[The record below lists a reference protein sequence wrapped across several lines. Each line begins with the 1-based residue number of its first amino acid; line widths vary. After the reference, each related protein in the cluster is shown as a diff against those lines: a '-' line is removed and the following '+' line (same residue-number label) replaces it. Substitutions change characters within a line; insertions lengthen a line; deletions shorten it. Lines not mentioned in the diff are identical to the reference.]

1 MSWEVLT
8 MRSATSFFNGAIAR
22 SDLRRYWPVLF
33 LYVGLWLIFLP
44 IPVWNRAAERNPALV
59 NLTELCADTYA
70 TAVVLAL
77 IFGGMMAMASFS
89 YLMTPRSVG
98 AMHALPQRRGT
109 LFWTHF
115 LTGWAMLAAGNLL
128 VLAVTALAALLGG
141 LALTPALLT
150 WFVVATLLD
159 LIFLA
164 LGTLCA
170 MVTGW
175 LLAVPVLYAAVNCL
189 AVALTWLG
197 QQLAELLLDGFT
209 MPDAQ
214 PVITRWLTP
223 VYQLIC
229 DLGQSGPSYSP
240 FLTGK
245 LPDDRIQNA
254 DCASGLAPQGWR
266 TLLIFTAVALVLTV
280 LSRLLYGRRK
290 SELSGDA
297 AAFPWMRPVFRLGVG
312 LVGGLPLG
320 MLLYVLVSVGRSGD
334 FSPARLC
341 VCMAVMGIVCYL
353 AAAMLVGKTLRVLPK
368 RLPGAAVTALVLVL
382 LCVALRADV
391 FGYADR
397 TPQAEDVA
405 RARVYCLDTSFTL
418 EDPRSLETLVKAQ
431 AELAENRAADVNC
444 RMTFVVHYVL
454 KDGTSMARCYRLAMT
469 EPVKA
474 ALEQVARL
482 GEVGNLVLLIP
493 VLAQQ
498 LHGVEVHIRL
508 QVPVRQAQALPPVI
522 QRRPLLQLQPVAGDV
537 PGGQH
542 QGVGQ
547 GVFPLLQGL
556 VRQTVDQVQADVV
569 QPGLAAG
576 GHGVL
581 HLLPGVNPAQPPQG
595 LVIRGLHP
603 QGDAV
608 EARPAQ
614 GPQSPPVPGAVGVG
628 LQGDLRPVP
637 DPALLLHGFQQGNK
651 PLVAQIAGGAAAEID
666 GVHPVVLHLGGHLG
680 DVPGQGRGIGV
691 HLLLAMGQ
699 GVKIAIGALGLA
711 EGNVQI
717 QAQGAVAVDHR
728 LFHISSP
735 WAAGWSPRQTDS

>member
-1 MSWEVLT
+1 
-8 MRSATSFFNGAIAR
+8 MRSAKSFFNGAIAR

-70 TAVVLAL
+70 AAVVLAL
-77 IFGGMMAMASFS
+77 IFGGIMATAVFS
-89 YLMTPRSVG
+89 YLMQTRSVG

-297 AAFPWMRPVFRLGVG
+297 AAFSWMRPVFRLGVG

-334 FSPARLC
+334 LSPARLC

-382 LCVALRADV
+382 LCVVLRADV
-391 FGYADR
+391 FGYR
-397 TPQAEDVA
+397 TRVPQAEKVYSVRVISSDVDVKLTDPA
-405 RARVYCLDTSFTL
+405 SIRAVA
-418 EDPRSLETLVKAQ
+418 EAQPVLVKHQVASG
-431 AELAENRAADVNC
+431 NGG
-444 RMTFVVHYVL
+444 RMFRVQYNL
-454 KDGTSMARCYRLAMT
+454 KNGSAMARCFWLDTTPEAQAAMAR
-469 EPVKA
+469 VVG
-474 ALEQVARL
+474 LEEYQISVMFNGSSPPTDWKPRTGSLYIIGQEERELTA
-482 GEVGNLVLLIP
+482 E
-493 VLAQQ
+493 
-498 LHGVEVHIRL
+498 E
-508 QVPVRQAQALPPVI
+508 AQALYDAAWRDI
-522 QRRPLLQLQPVAGDV
+522 RAGNAL
-537 PGGQH
+537 P
-542 QGVGQ
+542 
-547 GVFPLLQGL
+547 
-556 VRQTVDQVQADVV
+556 AD
-569 QPGLAAG
+569 
-576 GHGVL
+576 
-581 HLLPGVNPAQPPQG
+581 
-595 LVIRGLHP
+595 
-603 QGDAV
+603 GDYAFL
-608 EARPAQ
+608 
-614 GPQSPPVPGAVGVG
+614 S
-628 LQGDLRPVP
+628 
-637 DPALLLHGFQQGNK
+637 F
-651 PLVAQIAGGAAAEID
+651 EIYLSD
-666 GVHPVVLHLGGHLG
+666 
-680 DVPGQGRGIGV
+680 
-691 HLLLAMGQ
+691 
-699 GVKIAIGALGLA
+699 
-711 EGNVQI
+711 GNVQYYI
-717 QAQGAVAVDHR
+717 GATKSTYRELTQALLDLGVPESD
-728 LFHISSP
+728 LGEILI
-735 WAAGWSPRQTDS
+735 D

>member
-8 MRSATSFFNGAIAR
+8 MRSATSFFNPALAR

-89 YLMTPRSVG
+89 YLMNPRSVG

-341 VCMAVMGIVCYL
+341 VCMALMGALCYL
-353 AAAMLVGKTLRVLPK
+353 GASMLVGKTLRVLPK
-368 RLPGAAVTALVLVL
+368 RLTGAAVTALVLVL
-382 LCVALRADV
+382 LCVVLRADV
-391 FGYADR
+391 FGYR
-397 TPQAEDVA
+397 TRVPQAEKVYSVRVISSDVDVKLTDPA
-405 RARVYCLDTSFTL
+405 SIRAVAEAQPVLVEHQVASGNGGRMFRVQY
-418 EDPRSLETLVKAQ
+418 
-431 AELAENRAADVNC
+431 N
-444 RMTFVVHYVL
+444 L
-454 KDGTSMARCYRLAMT
+454 KNGSAMARCFWLDTTPEAQAAMAR
-469 EPVKA
+469 VVG
-474 ALEQVARL
+474 LEEYQISVMFNGSSPPTDWKPRTGSLYIIGQEERELTA
-482 GEVGNLVLLIP
+482 E
-493 VLAQQ
+493 
-498 LHGVEVHIRL
+498 E
-508 QVPVRQAQALPPVI
+508 AQALYDAAWRDI
-522 QRRPLLQLQPVAGDV
+522 RAGNALPAD
-537 PGGQH
+537 GDYAFLSFEIYLSDGK
-542 QGVGQ
+542 
-547 GVFPLLQGL
+547 
-556 VRQTVDQVQADVV
+556 VQYY
-569 QPGLAAG
+569 
-576 GHGVL
+576 
-581 HLLPGVNPAQPPQG
+581 
-595 LVIRGLHP
+595 I
-603 QGDAV
+603 
-608 EARPAQ
+608 
-614 GPQSPPVPGAVGVG
+614 GATKSTYRE
-628 LQGDLRPVP
+628 LTQ
-637 DPALLLHGFQQGNK
+637 ALLDLGVPESDLG
-651 PLVAQIAGGAAAEID
+651 EILID
-666 GVHPVVLHLGGHLG
+666 
-680 DVPGQGRGIGV
+680 
-691 HLLLAMGQ
+691 
-699 GVKIAIGALGLA
+699 
-711 EGNVQI
+711 
-717 QAQGAVAVDHR
+717 
-728 LFHISSP
+728 
-735 WAAGWSPRQTDS
+735 

>member
-8 MRSATSFFNGAIAR
+8 MRSAKSFFNGAIAR

-33 LYVGLWLIFLP
+33 LYAGLWLLFLP

-70 TAVVLAL
+70 AAVVLAL
-77 IFGGMMAMASFS
+77 IFGGIMATAVFS
-89 YLMTPRSVG
+89 YLMQTRSVG

-159 LIFLA
+159 LIFLV

-197 QQLAELLLDGFT
+197 QQLASLLLIGYAT
-209 MPDAQ
+209 PDAT
-214 PVITRWLTP
+214 PRLTVWLTP
-223 VYQLIC
+223 VYRLSQE
-229 DLGQSGPSYSP
+229 LGQIRQKGCTTSYSANIDYP
-240 FLTGK
+240 
-245 LPDDRIQNA
+245 
-254 DCASGLAPQGWR
+254 SGLTPEGWR
-266 TLLIFTAVALVLTV
+266 AVLVYAAVALVLTV

-297 AAFPWMRPVFRLGVG
+297 AAFSWMRPVFRLGVG

-334 FSPARLC
+334 FSLARLC

-391 FGYADR
+391 FGYTVR

-418 EDPRSLETLVKAQ
+418 EDPQSLETLVKAQ

-444 RMTFVVHYVL
+444 RMTFEVHYVL

-482 GEVGNLVLLIP
+482 EEVQTDVMFNGNVPPSGWQPTGGGLWLNAAGESRELT
-493 VLAQQ
+493 A
-498 LHGVEVHIRL
+498 EE
-508 QVPVRQAQALPPVI
+508 AQALYDAAW
-522 QRRPLLQLQPVAGDV
+522 RD
-537 PGGQH
+537 
-542 QGVGQ
+542 
-547 GVFPLLQGL
+547 
-556 VRQTVDQVQADVV
+556 VQAKNVLPVD
-569 QPGLAAG
+569 GDYAWL
-576 GHGVL
+576 GVEIYL
-581 HLLPGVNPAQPPQG
+581 F
-595 LVIRGLHP
+595 RD
-603 QGDAV
+603 GDSRTISATKSSYK
-608 EARPAQ
+608 ELTQ
-614 GPQSPPVPGAVGVG
+614 
-628 LQGDLRPVP
+628 
-637 DPALLLHGFQQGNK
+637 ALLDLGI
-651 PLVAQIAGGAAAEID
+651 PAEDIGEINID
-666 GVHPVVLHLGGHLG
+666 
-680 DVPGQGRGIGV
+680 
-691 HLLLAMGQ
+691 
-699 GVKIAIGALGLA
+699 
-711 EGNVQI
+711 
-717 QAQGAVAVDHR
+717 
-728 LFHISSP
+728 
-735 WAAGWSPRQTDS
+735 

>member
-8 MRSATSFFNGAIAR
+8 MRSATSFFNPALAR
-22 SDLRRYWPVLF
+22 SDLRRYWPALF
-33 LYVGLWLIFLP
+33 LYVGLWIIFLP

-70 TAVVLAL
+70 AAVVLAL
-77 IFGGMMAMASFS
+77 IFGGIMATAVFS
-89 YLMTPRSVG
+89 YLMQTRSVG

-197 QQLAELLLDGFT
+197 QKLAELLLDGFT
-209 MPDAQ
+209 VPDVQ
-214 PVITRWLTP
+214 SVITRWLTP

-240 FLTGK
+240 FFTGV

-431 AELAENRAADVNC
+431 AELAENRAADMNY

-482 GEVGNLVLLIP
+482 EEVQTYVMFNGNVPPSGWQPTGGGLWLNAAGESRELT
-493 VLAQQ
+493 A
-498 LHGVEVHIRL
+498 EE
-508 QVPVRQAQALPPVI
+508 AQALYDAAWRDVHAKNVLPVD
-522 QRRPLLQLQPVAGDV
+522 GDYAWL
-537 PGGQH
+537 
-542 QGVGQ
+542 GVEITL
-547 GVFPLLQGL
+547 F
-556 VRQTVDQVQADVV
+556 RD
-569 QPGLAAG
+569 
-576 GHGVL
+576 
-581 HLLPGVNPAQPPQG
+581 
-595 LVIRGLHP
+595 
-603 QGDAV
+603 GDSRTISATKSSYK
-608 EARPAQ
+608 ELTQ
-614 GPQSPPVPGAVGVG
+614 
-628 LQGDLRPVP
+628 
-637 DPALLLHGFQQGNK
+637 ALLDLGI
-651 PLVAQIAGGAAAEID
+651 PAEDIGEINID
-666 GVHPVVLHLGGHLG
+666 
-680 DVPGQGRGIGV
+680 
-691 HLLLAMGQ
+691 
-699 GVKIAIGALGLA
+699 
-711 EGNVQI
+711 
-717 QAQGAVAVDHR
+717 
-728 LFHISSP
+728 
-735 WAAGWSPRQTDS
+735 

>member
-1 MSWEVLT
+1 
-8 MRSATSFFNGAIAR
+8 MRSAKSFFNGAIAR

-33 LYVGLWLIFLP
+33 LYVGLWLLFLP

-77 IFGGMMAMASFS
+77 IFGGIMATAVFS
-89 YLMTPRSVG
+89 YLMQTRSVG

-189 AVALTWLG
+189 A
-197 QQLAELLLDGFT
+197 
-209 MPDAQ
+209 
-214 PVITRWLTP
+214 
-223 VYQLIC
+223 
-229 DLGQSGPSYSP
+229 
-240 FLTGK
+240 
-245 LPDDRIQNA
+245 
-254 DCASGLAPQGWR
+254 PQGWR

-297 AAFPWMRPVFRLGVG
+297 AAFSWMRPVFRLGVG

-382 LCVALRADV
+382 LCVVLRADV

-418 EDPRSLETLVKAQ
+418 EDPQSLETLVKAQ
-431 AELAENRAADVNC
+431 AELAENHAADANY
-444 RMTFVVHYVL
+444 RMTFEVHYVL
-454 KDGTSMARCYRLAMT
+454 KDGTSMARRYRLAMT

-482 GEVGNLVLLIP
+482 EEVQTYVMFNGN
-493 VLAQQ
+493 
-498 LHGVEVHIRL
+498 
-508 QVPVRQAQALPPVI
+508 VPPSGWQPTGGDLWLKTTIETRELTAEEAQALYDAAWRDIRAENVLPVD
-522 QRRPLLQLQPVAGDV
+522 GDYAWL
-537 PGGQH
+537 
-542 QGVGQ
+542 GVEITL
-547 GVFPLLQGL
+547 F
-556 VRQTVDQVQADVV
+556 RD
-569 QPGLAAG
+569 
-576 GHGVL
+576 
-581 HLLPGVNPAQPPQG
+581 
-595 LVIRGLHP
+595 
-603 QGDAV
+603 GDSRTISSTKSSYK
-608 EARPAQ
+608 ELTQ
-614 GPQSPPVPGAVGVG
+614 
-628 LQGDLRPVP
+628 
-637 DPALLLHGFQQGNK
+637 ALLDLGI
-651 PLVAQIAGGAAAEID
+651 PAEDIGEINID
-666 GVHPVVLHLGGHLG
+666 
-680 DVPGQGRGIGV
+680 
-691 HLLLAMGQ
+691 
-699 GVKIAIGALGLA
+699 
-711 EGNVQI
+711 
-717 QAQGAVAVDHR
+717 
-728 LFHISSP
+728 
-735 WAAGWSPRQTDS
+735 

>member
-1 MSWEVLT
+1 
-8 MRSATSFFNGAIAR
+8 MRSAKSFFNGAIAR

-77 IFGGMMAMASFS
+77 IFGGIMATAVFS
-89 YLMTPRSVG
+89 YLMQTRSVG

-128 VLAVTALAALLGG
+128 VLAVTALTALLGG

-209 MPDAQ
+209 MPDVQ

-229 DLGQSGPSYSP
+229 DLGQSGPKYSP

-245 LPDDRIQNA
+245 LPENYIQNA
-254 DCASGLAPQGWR
+254 DCASGLTPQGWR

-297 AAFPWMRPVFRLGVG
+297 AAFSWMRPVFRLGVG

-368 RLPGAAVTALVLVL
+368 RLPGAAVTALALSALPAGRFCFEGFLSTSKKSREEHLESLRGEGRTMIFYEAPHKL
-382 LCVALRADV
+382 LATLQDLSAA
-391 FGYADR
+391 FGAERRISLCRELTKLHEEVVR
-397 TPQAEDVA
+397 TTLGEAVA
-405 RARVYCLDTSFTL
+405 RYTENA
-418 EDPRSLETLVKAQ
+418 PRGE
-431 AELAENRAADVNC
+431 
-444 RMTFVVHYVL
+444 FVVVVE
-454 KDGTSMARCYRLAMT
+454 GAQQA
-469 EPVKA
+469 PVEAITLDAGA
-474 ALEQVARL
+474 AL
-482 GEVGNLVLLIP
+482 
-493 VLAQQ
+493 
-498 LHGVEVHIRL
+498 
-508 QVPVRQAQALPPVI
+508 VRAEMEK
-522 QRRPLLQLQPVAGDV
+522 
-537 PGGQH
+537 
-542 QGVGQ
+542 
-547 GVFPLLQGL
+547 GL
-556 VRQTVDQVQADVV
+556 SKK
-569 QPGLAAG
+569 
-576 GHGVL
+576 
-581 HLLPGVNPAQPPQG
+581 
-595 LVIRGLHP
+595 
-603 QGDAV
+603 DAV
-608 EARPAQ
+608 
-614 GPQSPPVPGAVGVG
+614 
-628 LQGDLRPVP
+628 
-637 DPALLLHGFQQGNK
+637 K
-651 PLVAQIAGGAAAEID
+651 LVAKQTGLPRNALYEAALQD
-666 GVHPVVLHLGGHLG
+666 K
-680 DVPGQGRGIGV
+680 D
-691 HLLLAMGQ
+691 
-699 GVKIAIGALGLA
+699 
-711 EGNVQI
+711 
-717 QAQGAVAVDHR
+717 
-728 LFHISSP
+728 
-735 WAAGWSPRQTDS
+735 

>member
-1 MSWEVLT
+1 
-8 MRSATSFFNGAIAR
+8 MRSAKSFFNGAIAR

-33 LYVGLWLIFLP
+33 LYVGLWLLFLP

-70 TAVVLAL
+70 AAVVLAL
-77 IFGGMMAMASFS
+77 IFGGIMATAVFS
-89 YLMTPRSVG
+89 YLMQTRSVG

-128 VLAVTALAALLGG
+128 VLAVTALTALLGG

-197 QQLAELLLDGFT
+197 QQLASLLLIGYAT
-209 MPDAQ
+209 PDAT
-214 PVITRWLTP
+214 PRLTVWLTP
-223 VYQLIC
+223 VYRLSQE
-229 DLGQSGPSYSP
+229 LGQIRQKGCTTSYSANIDYP
-240 FLTGK
+240 
-245 LPDDRIQNA
+245 
-254 DCASGLAPQGWR
+254 SGLTPEGWR
-266 TLLIFTAVALVLTV
+266 AVLVYAAVALVLTV

-297 AAFPWMRPVFRLGVG
+297 AAFSWMRPVFRLGVG

-391 FGYADR
+391 FGYTVR

-418 EDPRSLETLVKAQ
+418 EDPQSLETLVKAQ

-444 RMTFVVHYVL
+444 RMTFEVHYVL

-482 GEVGNLVLLIP
+482 EEVQTDVMFNGNVPPSGWQPTGGGLWLNAAGESRELT
-493 VLAQQ
+493 A
-498 LHGVEVHIRL
+498 EE
-508 QVPVRQAQALPPVI
+508 AQALYDAAW
-522 QRRPLLQLQPVAGDV
+522 RD
-537 PGGQH
+537 
-542 QGVGQ
+542 
-547 GVFPLLQGL
+547 
-556 VRQTVDQVQADVV
+556 VQAKNVLPVD
-569 QPGLAAG
+569 GDYAWL
-576 GHGVL
+576 GVEIYL
-581 HLLPGVNPAQPPQG
+581 F
-595 LVIRGLHP
+595 RD
-603 QGDAV
+603 GDSRTISATKSSYK
-608 EARPAQ
+608 ELTQ
-614 GPQSPPVPGAVGVG
+614 
-628 LQGDLRPVP
+628 
-637 DPALLLHGFQQGNK
+637 ALLDLGI
-651 PLVAQIAGGAAAEID
+651 PAEDIGEINID
-666 GVHPVVLHLGGHLG
+666 
-680 DVPGQGRGIGV
+680 
-691 HLLLAMGQ
+691 
-699 GVKIAIGALGLA
+699 
-711 EGNVQI
+711 
-717 QAQGAVAVDHR
+717 
-728 LFHISSP
+728 
-735 WAAGWSPRQTDS
+735 

>member
-8 MRSATSFFNGAIAR
+8 MRSATSFFNPALAR
-22 SDLRRYWPVLF
+22 SDLRRYWPALF
-33 LYVGLWLIFLP
+33 LYVGLWIIFLP

-70 TAVVLAL
+70 AAVVLAL
-77 IFGGMMAMASFS
+77 IFGGIMATAVFS
-89 YLMTPRSVG
+89 YLMQTRSVG

-397 TPQAEDVA
+397 TPQAEKVSS
-405 RARVYCLDTSFTL
+405 VQVTYLSSTFTL
-418 EDPRSLETLVKAQ
+418 TEPESIQAMVDAQSTLARNDIVGRKIDMGDQ
-431 AELAENRAADVNC
+431 TIRV
-444 RMTFVVHYVL
+444 TYTL
-454 KDGTSMARCYRLAMT
+454 KNGSSMARRFVVDISG
-469 EPVKA
+469 EVQA
-474 ALEQVARL
+474 ALSRVVGLEEVQSNVLFNKRNVPESWKPRGGTLWVNAI
-482 GEVGNLVLLIP
+482 GEERALTAEEAQILYDAAWRDIHAGNVLLAKGLDVNWT
-493 VLAQQ
+493 VL
-498 LHGVEVHIRL
+498 EIS
-508 QVPVRQAQALPPVI
+508 
-522 QRRPLLQLQPVAGDV
+522 
-537 PGGQH
+537 
-542 QGVGQ
+542 
-547 GVFPLLQGL
+547 F
-556 VRQTVDQVQADVV
+556 
-569 QPGLAAG
+569 
-576 GHGVL
+576 
-581 HLLPGVNPAQPPQG
+581 
-595 LVIRGLHP
+595 
-603 QGDAV
+603 QGDRDAY
-608 EARPAQ
+608 
-614 GPQSPPVPGAVGVG
+614 S
-628 LQGDLRPVP
+628 
-637 DPALLLHGFQQGNK
+637 
-651 PLVAQIAGGAAAEID
+651 
-666 GVHPVVLHLGGHLG
+666 
-680 DVPGQGRGIGV
+680 
-691 HLLLAMGQ
+691 
-699 GVKIAIGALGLA
+699 
-711 EGNVQI
+711 
-717 QAQGAVAVDHR
+717 
-728 LFHISSP
+728 ISSP
-735 WAAGWSPRQTDS
+735 RTSCTELMQALRDMGLSDSDMTGSMD

>member
-1 MSWEVLT
+1 
-8 MRSATSFFNGAIAR
+8 MRSAKSFFNGAIAR

-33 LYVGLWLIFLP
+33 LYVGLWLLFLP

-77 IFGGMMAMASFS
+77 IFGGIMATAVFS
-89 YLMTPRSVG
+89 YLMQTRSVG

-128 VLAVTALAALLGG
+128 VLAV
-141 LALTPALLT
+141 
-150 WFVVATLLD
+150 
-159 LIFLA
+159 
-164 LGTLCA
+164 
-170 MVTGW
+170 
-175 LLAVPVLYAAVNCL
+175 PVLYAAVNCL

-209 MPDAQ
+209 MPDVQ

-229 DLGQSGPSYSP
+229 DLGQSGPKYSP

-245 LPDDRIQNA
+245 LPENYIQNA
-254 DCASGLAPQGWR
+254 DCVSGLTPQGWR

-297 AAFPWMRPVFRLGVG
+297 AAFSWMRPVFRLGVG

-382 LCVALRADV
+382 LCVVLRADV

-431 AELAENRAADVNC
+431 AELAENRAADANY
-444 RMTFVVHYVL
+444 RMTFEVHYVL

-482 GEVGNLVLLIP
+482 EEVQTYVMFNGN
-493 VLAQQ
+493 
-498 LHGVEVHIRL
+498 
-508 QVPVRQAQALPPVI
+508 VPPSGWQPTGGDLWLKNTIETRELTAEEAQALYDAAWRDIRAENVLPVD
-522 QRRPLLQLQPVAGDV
+522 GDYAWL
-537 PGGQH
+537 
-542 QGVGQ
+542 GVEITL
-547 GVFPLLQGL
+547 F
-556 VRQTVDQVQADVV
+556 RD
-569 QPGLAAG
+569 
-576 GHGVL
+576 
-581 HLLPGVNPAQPPQG
+581 
-595 LVIRGLHP
+595 
-603 QGDAV
+603 GDSRTISSTKSSYK
-608 EARPAQ
+608 ELTQ
-614 GPQSPPVPGAVGVG
+614 
-628 LQGDLRPVP
+628 
-637 DPALLLHGFQQGNK
+637 ALLDLGI
-651 PLVAQIAGGAAAEID
+651 PAEDIGEINID
-666 GVHPVVLHLGGHLG
+666 
-680 DVPGQGRGIGV
+680 
-691 HLLLAMGQ
+691 
-699 GVKIAIGALGLA
+699 
-711 EGNVQI
+711 
-717 QAQGAVAVDHR
+717 
-728 LFHISSP
+728 
-735 WAAGWSPRQTDS
+735 

>member
-1 MSWEVLT
+1 
-8 MRSATSFFNGAIAR
+8 MRSAKSFFNGAIAR

-33 LYVGLWLIFLP
+33 LYAGLWLLFLP

-89 YLMTPRSVG
+89 YLMNPRSVG

-115 LTGWAMLAAGNLL
+115 LTGWGMLTAGNLL
-128 VLAVTALAALLGG
+128 VALLTAGAALLTGIK
-141 LALTPALLT
+141 LTAALLT
-150 WFVVATLLD
+150 WLVVATLLD

-197 QQLAELLLDGFT
+197 QQLASLLLIGYAT
-209 MPDAQ
+209 PDAT
-214 PVITRWLTP
+214 PRLTVWLTP
-223 VYQLIC
+223 VYRLSQE
-229 DLGQSGPSYSP
+229 LGQIRQKGCTTSYSANIDYP
-240 FLTGK
+240 
-245 LPDDRIQNA
+245 
-254 DCASGLAPQGWR
+254 SGLTPEGWR
-266 TLLIFTAVALVLTV
+266 AVLVYAAVALVLTV

-297 AAFPWMRPVFRLGVG
+297 AAFSWMRPVFRLGVG

-334 FSPARLC
+334 FSLARLC

-391 FGYADR
+391 FGYTVR

-444 RMTFVVHYVL
+444 RMTFEVHYVL

-482 GEVGNLVLLIP
+482 EEVQTDVMFNGNVPPSGWQPTGGGLWLNAAGESRELT
-493 VLAQQ
+493 A
-498 LHGVEVHIRL
+498 EE
-508 QVPVRQAQALPPVI
+508 AQALYDAAW
-522 QRRPLLQLQPVAGDV
+522 RD
-537 PGGQH
+537 
-542 QGVGQ
+542 
-547 GVFPLLQGL
+547 
-556 VRQTVDQVQADVV
+556 VQAKNVLPVD
-569 QPGLAAG
+569 GDYAWL
-576 GHGVL
+576 GVEIYL
-581 HLLPGVNPAQPPQG
+581 F
-595 LVIRGLHP
+595 RD
-603 QGDAV
+603 GDSRTISATKSSYK
-608 EARPAQ
+608 ELTQ
-614 GPQSPPVPGAVGVG
+614 
-628 LQGDLRPVP
+628 
-637 DPALLLHGFQQGNK
+637 ALLDLGI
-651 PLVAQIAGGAAAEID
+651 PAEDIGEINID
-666 GVHPVVLHLGGHLG
+666 
-680 DVPGQGRGIGV
+680 
-691 HLLLAMGQ
+691 
-699 GVKIAIGALGLA
+699 
-711 EGNVQI
+711 
-717 QAQGAVAVDHR
+717 
-728 LFHISSP
+728 
-735 WAAGWSPRQTDS
+735 

>member
-8 MRSATSFFNGAIAR
+8 MRSAKSFFNGAIAR
-22 SDLRRYWPVLF
+22 SDLRRYWPALF
-33 LYVGLWLIFLP
+33 LYVGLCLIFLP
-44 IPVWNRAAERNPALV
+44 IPVWNRAAERNPAMV

-77 IFGGMMAMASFS
+77 IFGGIMATAVFS
-89 YLMTPRSVG
+89 YLMQTRSVG

-290 SELSGDA
+290 SEQI
-297 AAFPWMRPVFRLGVG
+297 
-312 LVGGLPLG
+312 
-320 MLLYVLVSVGRSGD
+320 GR
-334 FSPARLC
+334 AH
-341 VCMAVMGIVCYL
+341 V
-353 AAAMLVGKTLRVLPK
+353 
-368 RLPGAAVTALVLVL
+368 
-382 LCVALRADV
+382 
-391 FGYADR
+391 
-397 TPQAEDVA
+397 
-405 RARVYCLDTSFTL
+405 
-418 EDPRSLETLVKAQ
+418 
-431 AELAENRAADVNC
+431 
-444 RMTFVVHYVL
+444 
-454 KDGTSMARCYRLAMT
+454 
-469 EPVKA
+469 
-474 ALEQVARL
+474 
-482 GEVGNLVLLIP
+482 
-493 VLAQQ
+493 
-498 LHGVEVHIRL
+498 
-508 QVPVRQAQALPPVI
+508 
-522 QRRPLLQLQPVAGDV
+522 
-537 PGGQH
+537 
-542 QGVGQ
+542 
-547 GVFPLLQGL
+547 
-556 VRQTVDQVQADVV
+556 
-569 QPGLAAG
+569 
-576 GHGVL
+576 
-581 HLLPGVNPAQPPQG
+581 
-595 LVIRGLHP
+595 
-603 QGDAV
+603 
-608 EARPAQ
+608 
-614 GPQSPPVPGAVGVG
+614 
-628 LQGDLRPVP
+628 
-637 DPALLLHGFQQGNK
+637 
-651 PLVAQIAGGAAAEID
+651 
-666 GVHPVVLHLGGHLG
+666 
-680 DVPGQGRGIGV
+680 
-691 HLLLAMGQ
+691 
-699 GVKIAIGALGLA
+699 
-711 EGNVQI
+711 
-717 QAQGAVAVDHR
+717 
-728 LFHISSP
+728 
-735 WAAGWSPRQTDS
+735 

>member
-1 MSWEVLT
+1 
-8 MRSATSFFNGAIAR
+8 MRSAKSFFNGAIAR

-33 LYVGLWLIFLP
+33 LYAGLWLLFLP

-70 TAVVLAL
+70 AAVVLAL
-77 IFGGMMAMASFS
+77 IFGGIMATAVFS
-89 YLMTPRSVG
+89 YLMQTRSVG

-197 QQLAELLLDGFT
+197 QQLASLLLIGYAT
-209 MPDAQ
+209 PDAT
-214 PVITRWLTP
+214 PRLTVWLTP
-223 VYQLIC
+223 VYRLSQE
-229 DLGQSGPSYSP
+229 LGQIRQKGCTTSYSANIDYP
-240 FLTGK
+240 
-245 LPDDRIQNA
+245 
-254 DCASGLAPQGWR
+254 SGLTPEGWR
-266 TLLIFTAVALVLTV
+266 AVLVYAAVALVLTV

-297 AAFPWMRPVFRLGVG
+297 AAFSWMRPVFRLGVG

-334 FSPARLC
+334 FSLARLC

-391 FGYADR
+391 FGYTVR

-444 RMTFVVHYVL
+444 RMTFEVHYVL

-482 GEVGNLVLLIP
+482 EEVQTDVMFNGNVPPSGWQPTGGGLWLNAAGESRELT
-493 VLAQQ
+493 A
-498 LHGVEVHIRL
+498 EE
-508 QVPVRQAQALPPVI
+508 AQALYDAAW
-522 QRRPLLQLQPVAGDV
+522 RD
-537 PGGQH
+537 
-542 QGVGQ
+542 
-547 GVFPLLQGL
+547 
-556 VRQTVDQVQADVV
+556 VQAKNVLPVD
-569 QPGLAAG
+569 GDYAWL
-576 GHGVL
+576 GVEIYL
-581 HLLPGVNPAQPPQG
+581 F
-595 LVIRGLHP
+595 RD
-603 QGDAV
+603 GDSRTISATKSSYK
-608 EARPAQ
+608 ELTQ
-614 GPQSPPVPGAVGVG
+614 
-628 LQGDLRPVP
+628 
-637 DPALLLHGFQQGNK
+637 ALLDLGI
-651 PLVAQIAGGAAAEID
+651 PAEDIGEINID
-666 GVHPVVLHLGGHLG
+666 
-680 DVPGQGRGIGV
+680 
-691 HLLLAMGQ
+691 
-699 GVKIAIGALGLA
+699 
-711 EGNVQI
+711 
-717 QAQGAVAVDHR
+717 
-728 LFHISSP
+728 
-735 WAAGWSPRQTDS
+735 

>member
-1 MSWEVLT
+1 
-8 MRSATSFFNGAIAR
+8 MRSAKSFFNGAIAR

-33 LYVGLWLIFLP
+33 LYVGLWLLFLP

-77 IFGGMMAMASFS
+77 IFGGIMATAVFS
-89 YLMTPRSVG
+89 YLMQTRSVG

-128 VLAVTALAALLGG
+128 VLAVTALTALLGG
-141 LALTPALLT
+141 LALTPTLLT

-209 MPDAQ
+209 MPDVQ
-214 PVITRWLTP
+214 PVITRW
-223 VYQLIC
+223 
-229 DLGQSGPSYSP
+229 
-240 FLTGK
+240 
-245 LPDDRIQNA
+245 
-254 DCASGLAPQGWR
+254 
-266 TLLIFTAVALVLTV
+266 LTV
-280 LSRLLYGRRK
+280 LSRLLYGQRK

-297 AAFPWMRPVFRLGVG
+297 AAFSWMRPVFRLGVG

-320 MLLYVLVSVGRSGD
+320 MLLYILVSVGRSGD

-382 LCVALRADV
+382 LCVVLRADV

-418 EDPRSLETLVKAQ
+418 EDPQSLETLVKAQ
-431 AELAENRAADVNC
+431 AELAENRAANVNC
-444 RMTFVVHYVL
+444 RMTFEVHYVL
-454 KDGTSMARCYRLAMT
+454 KDGTSMARRYRLAMT
-469 EPVKA
+469 GPVKA

-482 GEVGNLVLLIP
+482 EEVQTYVMFNGN
-493 VLAQQ
+493 
-498 LHGVEVHIRL
+498 
-508 QVPVRQAQALPPVI
+508 VPPSGWQPTGGGLWLNTTIETRELTAEEAQALYDAAWRDIRAENVLPVD
-522 QRRPLLQLQPVAGDV
+522 GDYAWL
-537 PGGQH
+537 
-542 QGVGQ
+542 GVEITL
-547 GVFPLLQGL
+547 F
-556 VRQTVDQVQADVV
+556 RD
-569 QPGLAAG
+569 
-576 GHGVL
+576 
-581 HLLPGVNPAQPPQG
+581 
-595 LVIRGLHP
+595 
-603 QGDAV
+603 GDSRTISSTKSSYK
-608 EARPAQ
+608 ELTQ
-614 GPQSPPVPGAVGVG
+614 
-628 LQGDLRPVP
+628 
-637 DPALLLHGFQQGNK
+637 ALLDLGVPESDLG
-651 PLVAQIAGGAAAEID
+651 EILID
-666 GVHPVVLHLGGHLG
+666 
-680 DVPGQGRGIGV
+680 
-691 HLLLAMGQ
+691 
-699 GVKIAIGALGLA
+699 
-711 EGNVQI
+711 
-717 QAQGAVAVDHR
+717 
-728 LFHISSP
+728 
-735 WAAGWSPRQTDS
+735 